1 MWLLIRFYNY
11 VFGKLFFNFSQM
23 REIELPTP
31 REIKS
36 LNSNSTNQKLNI
48 RKKHLTNNFGFSKK

>member
-48 RKKHLTNNFGFSKK
+48 IKKTFDK

>member
-31 REIKS
+31 RKIKS

-48 RKKHLTNNFGFSKK
+48 RKKTFDK